1 MSAITRESHPFYDK
15 HDAVIKSI
23 WGIDRNASNPEEK
36 FSKLKEAITT
46 SSPSQLFDIYHEKT
60 GESRAK
66 VTPLIISC
74 FEGDYDTIKFLI
86 DNGADPNQTES
97 EHDLTAIHILV
108 DAPYKGQTITE
119 TQRAQLITAMVRK
132 GANVNH
138 PDKHQMAPIHKAVI
152 NDRIECLDALLKAKA
167 DPNIVFMGE
176 TALSIAARQNRDK
189 IMKKLLDCST
199 TKADVTNETGGTV
212 LHFAAAGMIDSPECV
227 DLLIKHG
234 LQVDKQDQRGNT
246 PAIVA
251 CFFNKPRI
259 LKSLIQGKADLT
271 IKNKEGKDAA
281 SICEERD
288 VEECKAVLQ
297 EANK

>member
-1 MSAITRESHPFYDK
+1 MSRQDHPFYDK

-23 WGIDRNASNPEEK
+23 WSIDRSSTNPTEK
-36 FSKLKEAITT
+36 LSKLKEAVAA
-46 SSPSQLFDIYHEKT
+46 SSNAQLFDIYNEKT

-97 EHDLTAIHILV
+97 EHDLTPIHILV

-119 TQRAQLITAMVRK
+119 KQRAELIKAMVSK

-138 PDKHQMAPIHKAVI
+138 TDKHQMAPIHKAVI
-152 NDRIECLDALLKAKA
+152 NDRLECLDALLQAKA

-227 DLLIKHG
+227 DLLIKAG
-234 LQVDKQDQRGNT
+234 LPINKQDQRGNT
-246 PAIVA
+246 PSIVA

-259 LKSLIQGKADLT
+259 LKSLIQAKADLK
-271 IKNKEGKDAA
+271 IQNKEGKDAA
-281 SICEERD
+281 TICEERD

-297 EANK
+297 ETNK